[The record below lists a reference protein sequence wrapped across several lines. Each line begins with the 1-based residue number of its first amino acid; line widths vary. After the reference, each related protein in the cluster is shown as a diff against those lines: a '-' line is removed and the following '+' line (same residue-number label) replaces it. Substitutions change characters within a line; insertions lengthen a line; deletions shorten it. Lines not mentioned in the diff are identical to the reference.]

1 MDAPVD
7 NLSLNWVSC
16 FFKMDRL
23 PAIDLCKKMKQE
35 RKDELQEMEQLRNEI
50 KALEADIRY

>member
-1 MDAPVD
+1 
-7 NLSLNWVSC
+7 
-16 FFKMDRL
+16 MDRL